1 VLYPEA
7 ARAEDREQ
15 LRSGTYQP
23 QPVRRVE
30 IRKPDGQGMRKLGI
44 PSGLDRFVQPACCR
58 FCRIWECIS
67 AGVTGTC
74 DAQPWLLAS
83 SLPLREG

>member
-44 PSGLDRFVQPACCR
+44 PSGLDRFVQPAVLQVLQNLGMHKCSR
-58 FCRIWECIS
+58 HRD
-67 AGVTGTC
+67 V
-74 DAQPWLLAS
+74 
-83 SLPLREG
+83 

>member
-1 VLYPEA
+1 MLYPEA

-44 PSGLDRFVQPACCR
+44 PSGLDRFVQPAVLQVLQNLGMHKCSR
-58 FCRIWECIS
+58 HRD
-67 AGVTGTC
+67 V
-74 DAQPWLLAS
+74 
-83 SLPLREG
+83 